1 MKIAVFIGN
10 DGHTASLYQ
19 AGTVRVFESDPAGW
33 LAVRD
38 IPFTLVGL
46 TALEDIR
53 ARTLDMLR
61 SLAGCRHFVAQAITG
76 ALRSYFDGMGIV
88 MWRLAGDPAGFLSQ
102 IQQRVETQAERESVL
117 NAPGRFIL
125 PGTQAGHYR
134 LNLIDALQ
142 SDGGL
147 TSKLVLL
154 PFLRDRDFA
163 QIDMVCDHLPKWF
176 TRELAPLK
184 LLLQVAPLPDGRC
197 HAVIRT
203 THIDVLN
210 PTE

>member
-19 AGTVRVFESDPAGW
+19 PGTVRVFESGPAGW

-38 IPFTLVGL
+38 IPFTLAGL
-46 TALEDIR
+46 AALEDIR

-88 MWRLAGDPAGFLSQ
+88 MWRLTGDPAGFLPQ
-102 IQQRVETQAERESVL
+102 IQQRVEEQAGQQRMLS
-117 NAPGRFIL
+117 APGRFIL

-147 TSKLVLL
+147 TSKHVLL

-163 QIDMVCDHLPKWF
+163 QIDMICDHLPKWF

-184 LLLQVAPLPDGRC
+184 LLLQVAQLPDGRC
-197 HAVIRT
+197 NAVIRT
-203 THIDVLN
+203 MPIEVT
-210 PTE
+210 PPR